1 MNRPAPTPACTDPSC
16 CATSLPVLYLTGGSI
31 LWLLAGLGLALLAS
45 LKQHQP
51 WLLASCEWVT
61 YGRLDAASRTAL
73 VHGFFSQMGL
83 GLGLWLLARTGGTQ
97 IAAPGIVFIAGL
109 VWNAVLTLGVAGILV
124 EGPSGHSSLELPGQL
139 VTVLTVV
146 STVLCLLGF
155 ATFAKRTEGPT
166 VPTQWFVLAALLA
179 LPLFAITSQ
188 VTLSIFPERGVL
200 QAVIDGWNGQGL
212 LLLWLAP
219 LALASLYFFIP
230 DIGGRPLRSPAFAKL
245 GFWAWV
251 FFASWTGAS
260 NLVGGP
266 VPAWMVTV
274 SIAASVLLLIPVAF
288 ISLNL
293 HGVAPVS
300 ALGRSTALRF
310 AALSAISFTVVG
322 ILTALTAP
330 RCAQQVLGLTQ
341 FTVAVRE
348 LFLFGFVG
356 PALFAGYYAVV
367 PKLAGRG
374 FPCRLS
380 PVAHLGL
387 TVLGLGIMVL
397 SCGVGGWL
405 QGWALADCKVGFP
418 EVAAHLQIWLKLHTL
433 GLAVFA
439 FGQTAVL
446 ANSVWLLVE
455 CLLPFGKP
463 ALALFTETSPA
474 GAGK

>member
-1 MNRPAPTPACTDPSC
+1 MNRPAPTPANANPSC
-16 CATSLPVLYLTGGSI
+16 CATGLPVLYLLGGSI

-83 GLGLWLLARTGGTQ
+83 GLGLWLLARTGGTK
-97 IAAPGIVFIAGL
+97 IAAPGLVFIAGL
-109 VWNAVLTLGVAGILV
+109 VWNAILTLGVAGILV
-124 EGPSGHSSLELPGQL
+124 EGPSGHTSLELPQQL
-139 VTVLTVV
+139 TTVLTVV
-146 STVLCLLGF
+146 MTVLCLLGF
-155 ATFAKRTEGPT
+155 ATFAKRADGPT
-166 VPTQWFVLAALLA
+166 VPAQWFVLTALFA
-179 LPLFAITSQ
+179 LPVLAITSQ
-188 VTLSIFPERGVL
+188 VTLSFFPVRGVL
-200 QAVIDGWNGQGL
+200 QSVIDGWNGQGL

-245 GFWAWV
+245 GFWAWL
-251 FFASWTGAS
+251 FFASWTGAAS
-260 NLVGGP
+260 LVGGP

-293 HGVAPVS
+293 HLVAPVS

-322 ILTALTAP
+322 ILIALIAP

-341 FTVAVRE
+341 FPVAVRE

-356 PALFAGYYAVV
+356 PALFAGFYAVV
-367 PKLAGRG
+367 PKLAGRE
-374 FPCRLS
+374 FPCRIS

-387 TVLGLGIMVL
+387 TVIGLGIMVL
-397 SCGVGGWL
+397 SSGVGGWL
-405 QGWALADCKVGFP
+405 QGWALADGKVGFP

-439 FGQTAVL
+439 FGQTPVL
-446 ANSVWLLVE
+446 ANSAWLLVE

-463 ALALFTETSPA
+463 ALALFTETSTA

>member
-1 MNRPAPTPACTDPSC
+1 MNRPSPTPACASPSC
-16 CATSLPVLYLTGGSI
+16 CATGLPVLYLLGGSI

-83 GLGLWLLARTGGTQ
+83 GLGLWLLARTGGTK
-97 IAAPGIVFIAGL
+97 IAAPGIAFIAGL

-124 EGPSGHSSLELPGQL
+124 EGPSGRSSLELPGQL

-155 ATFAKRTEGPT
+155 ATFAKRADGPT
-166 VPTQWFVLAALLA
+166 VPAQWFVLAALLA
-179 LPLFAITSQ
+179 LPVLAITSQ
-188 VTLSIFPERGVL
+188 VTLSFFPARGVL

-212 LLLWLAP
+212 SLLWLAP

-251 FFASWTGAS
+251 FFASWTGAA

-266 VPAWMVTV
+266 VPAWMATV

-293 HGVAPVS
+293 HLVAPVS

-322 ILTALTAP
+322 ILTALTSP

-341 FTVAVRE
+341 FPVAVRE

-367 PKLAGRG
+367 PKLAGRE

-387 TVLGLGIMVL
+387 TVIGLGIMVL
-397 SCGVGGWL
+397 SSGAGGWL
-405 QGWALADCKVGFP
+405 QGWALADGKVGFP
-418 EVAAHLQIWLKLHTL
+418 EVSAHLQIWLKLHTL

-439 FGQTAVL
+439 FAQTAVL

-463 ALALFTETSPA
+463 ALALFTETSTA